1 MQVQQT
7 EALEAFK
14 ARARATWMA
23 GDYPLVARL
32 TEQAATEFV
41 DRLQVRSG
49 MKVLDV
55 ACGSGNLAIPAAR
68 AGAIVTGVDIAPNLL
83 DQARARAAGEKLE
96 IRFEEGDA
104 EDLPFA
110 AGAFD
115 VIVSMFG
122 AMFAPRPEVV
132 ASELTRVCRPGG
144 QIALASWTPSGFIG
158 ELFKV
163 TGRHVSPPAG
173 LPSPLLWGDE
183 TAVRARL
190 GERVAGLTMERM
202 LASLEFPFPVPETV
216 EFYRLH
222 YGPTLKAFAGLPQ
235 GGQAALRRDLEDLY
249 VRHNKNGNGTTRIA
263 AEYLAVTATRVK
275 VT

>member
-1 MQVQQT
+1 MEVQQI

-14 ARARATWMA
+14 ARAKATWIA
-23 GDYPLVARL
+23 GDYALVARL
-32 TEQAATEFV
+32 TEQAAEEFV
-41 DRLQVRSG
+41 AHLHVRPG

-55 ACGSGNLAIPAAR
+55 ACGSGNVAIPAAR

-83 DQARARAAGEKLE
+83 DRARARAAGEKLD

-122 AMFAPRPEVV
+122 AMFAPRPEIVS
-132 ASELTRVCRPGG
+132 SELTRVCRLGG
-144 QIALASWTPSGFIG
+144 QIALASWTPSGFAG

-163 TGRHVSPPAG
+163 TGRHVAPPTG
-173 LPSPLLWGDE
+173 VPSPLLWGDE

-190 GERVAGLTMERM
+190 GDRVAGLTMERM
-202 LASLEFPFPVPETV
+202 LASLEFPLSVPETV

-222 YGPTLKAFAGLPQ
+222 FGPTLKAFAGLPQ
-235 GGQAALRRDLEDLY
+235 TGQAALRRELEDLFI
-249 VRHNKNGNGTTRIA
+249 RHNKDGKGTTCVA
-263 AEYLAVTATRVK
+263 AEYLAVTATRAK
-275 VT
+275 AT